1 MTKTLLIASVAA
13 LAIAAPA
20 MAGHGD
26 HGGGRG
32 QSGDGQ
38 GGGGGG
44 QAQQAPEEQQQQPQ
58 RVERQQMRVER
69 QQQQPRFE
77 RQQMRVERQQQQP
90 RFERQQM
97 RVERQQMRVE
107 RQQRPPRFERQQQ
120 APQQQQRV
128 ERQQQQPR
136 FERQQ
141 MRVERQQQQ
150 PRFERQQMREQRQ
163 VQVRDQ
169 RDLMRGQRDLMRGQR
184 DLMRGQREAMRQQQQ
199 RMVPT
204 NSIMPDRGFVPA
216 NTRAME
222 QVAQRQQMRAERQQ
236 QRIDAQSVARPAF
249 APQRLVTVG
258 ERFNPNAYANNYA
271 PLGYGSTYA
280 DTPQYYYRYDDGSGY
295 MYQVRRSDN
304 VVASLLP
311 LLGGAFSVGQPMPVA
326 YRGYSVPSAYSSMYY
341 NTPDSYYSYGGG
353 AIYQVDQRTQLI
365 QSVVQLLS
373 GNNLGVGQMLPASYG
388 VYNVPDAYRGQYYD
402 TADSWYRYND
412 GYIYQV
418 DPYSRRIED
427 MYPAYYGG
435 GYGGYD
441 GGYYSAGSAFPMNYA
456 DYNVPYG
463 YQSLYYD
470 TPQYDYRYAN
480 GGIYQLD
487 AGSQVIRAL
496 VALVSGRNF
505 GIGQVMPASYGV
517 YNVPDAY
524 RDQYADTSD
533 SWYRY
538 NDGNIYQIQP
548 RTRVIERIVPVSYGG
563 PSYAATSPYS
573 GFGYDGYTV
582 GSALPA
588 SYAAYNVPYAYR
600 NAYYDTPQYDYRYA
614 NGAIYQVDPQTRV
627 IQALAALVGGDQWSI
642 GQQLPAGYGVYNVPD
657 AYRARYADSADAW
670 YRYDNGYVYQVDPR
684 TRTISGMFDVV

>member
-20 MAGHGD
+20 MAGRGD

-32 QSGDGQ
+32 Q
-38 GGGGGG
+38 GGGGD
-44 QAQQAPEEQQQQPQ
+44 QAQQAPQEQQQQPQ
-58 RVERQQMRVER
+58 RVERQQMRAERQQQAPQQQQRVERQQQQPRVER

-77 RQQMRVERQQQQP
+77 RQQMRVERQQQQMRVERQQQQPRFDRQQMRVERQQQQQP

-97 RVERQQMRVE
+97 RVERQQ
-107 RQQRPPRFERQQQ
+107 
-120 APQQQQRV
+120 
-128 ERQQQQPR
+128 QPR

-141 MRVERQQQQ
+141 VRVERQQQQ

-163 VQVRDQ
+163 VQMRD
-169 RDLMRGQRDLMRGQR
+169 QR

-199 RMVPT
+199 RVVPT

-222 QVAQRQQMRAERQQ
+222 QVAQRQQMRVERQQ

-487 AGSQVIRAL
+487 AGSQVIQAL

-588 SYAAYNVPYAYR
+588 SYADYNVPYAYR

>member
-20 MAGHGD
+20 LAGRGE

-32 QSGDGQ
+32 KGDE
-38 GGGGGG
+38 
-44 QAQQAPEEQQQQPQ
+44 QAAPEQQQQAP
-58 RVERQQMRVER
+58 RAERQQMRA
-69 QQQQPRFE
+69 
-77 RQQMRVERQQQQP
+77 
-90 RFERQQM
+90 
-97 RVERQQMRVE
+97 
-107 RQQRPPRFERQQQ
+107 ERQQQ
-120 APQQQQRV
+120 APQQQQQRV

-141 MRVERQQQQ
+141 MRVERQQQPRFERQQMRVERQQQ
-150 PRFERQQMREQRQ
+150 PRFERQQMRVERQQQPRVERQQMRVERQQQPRFERQQMRVERQAQRQ
-163 VQVRDQ
+163 QQQMPHFERQQARIDQRAQGRDQ
-169 RDLMRGQRDLMRGQR
+169 RDLMRGD
-184 DLMRGQREAMRQQQQ
+184 REAMRQQQ
-199 RMVPT
+199 RVVPA
-204 NSIMPDRGFVPA
+204 NSIMPDRGFVPH
-216 NTRAME
+216 NSRAME
-222 QVAQRQQMRAERQQ
+222 RVAENQQLRAERQQ
-236 QRIDAQSVARPAF
+236 QRIGAQSFDRPSF

-258 ERFNPNAYANNYA
+258 ERFNPTSFANSYA
-271 PLGYGSTYA
+271 PLGSGSTYA
-280 DTPQYYYRYDDGSGY
+280 DTPQYYHRYDDGSGY

-304 VVASLLP
+304 VVSSLLP
-311 LLGGAFSVGQPMPVA
+311 LLGGAFSVGQPMPYA
-326 YRGYSVPSAYSSMYY
+326 YRGYNVPSAYSSLYY
-341 NTPDSYYSYGGG
+341 NSPDSYYSYGGG

-373 GNNLGVGQMLPASYG
+373 GNSLGIGQQLPSSYG

-441 GGYYSAGSAFPMNYA
+441 NGYYSAGSAFPMNYA

-487 AGSQVIRAL
+487 AGSQLIQAL

-505 GIGQVMPASYGV
+505 GIGQQLPASYGV
-517 YNVPDAY
+517 YNVPYAY

-538 NDGNIYQIQP
+538 NDGNIYQVQP
-548 RTRVIERIVPVSYGG
+548 RTRVIQRIVPVSYGG
-563 PSYAATSPYS
+563 SSYGVGTNYAGASPYS
-573 GFGYDGYTV
+573 GFGYDGYPV
-582 GSALPA
+582 GTALPA
-588 SYAAYNVPYAYR
+588 SYADYNVPYAYR
-600 NAYYDTPQYDYRYA
+600 DVYYDTPQYDYRYA

-642 GQQLPAGYGVYNVPD
+642 GQTLPVGYGVYNVPD
-657 AYRARYADSADAW
+657 AYRARYADSADTW

>member
-1 MTKTLLIASVAA
+1 
-13 LAIAAPA
+13 
-20 MAGHGD
+20 
-26 HGGGRG
+26 
-32 QSGDGQ
+32 
-38 GGGGGG
+38 
-44 QAQQAPEEQQQQPQ
+44 
-58 RVERQQMRVER
+58 
-69 QQQQPRFE
+69 
-77 RQQMRVERQQQQP
+77 
-90 RFERQQM
+90 
-97 RVERQQMRVE
+97 
-107 RQQRPPRFERQQQ
+107 
-120 APQQQQRV
+120 
-128 ERQQQQPR
+128 
-136 FERQQ
+136 
-141 MRVERQQQQ
+141 
-150 PRFERQQMREQRQ
+150 
-163 VQVRDQ
+163 
-169 RDLMRGQRDLMRGQR
+169 
-184 DLMRGQREAMRQQQQ
+184 
-199 RMVPT
+199 
-204 NSIMPDRGFVPA
+204 
-216 NTRAME
+216 
-222 QVAQRQQMRAERQQ
+222 
-236 QRIDAQSVARPAF
+236 
-249 APQRLVTVG
+249 
-258 ERFNPNAYANNYA
+258 
-271 PLGYGSTYA
+271 
-280 DTPQYYYRYDDGSGY
+280 
-295 MYQVRRSDN
+295 
-304 VVASLLP
+304 
-311 LLGGAFSVGQPMPVA
+311 
-326 YRGYSVPSAYSSMYY
+326 
-341 NTPDSYYSYGGG
+341 
-353 AIYQVDQRTQLI
+353 
-365 QSVVQLLS
+365 
-373 GNNLGVGQMLPASYG
+373 
-388 VYNVPDAYRGQYYD
+388 
-402 TADSWYRYND
+402 
-412 GYIYQV
+412 
-418 DPYSRRIED
+418 

-487 AGSQVIRAL
+487 AGSQVIQAL

-517 YNVPDAY
+517 YNVPYAY